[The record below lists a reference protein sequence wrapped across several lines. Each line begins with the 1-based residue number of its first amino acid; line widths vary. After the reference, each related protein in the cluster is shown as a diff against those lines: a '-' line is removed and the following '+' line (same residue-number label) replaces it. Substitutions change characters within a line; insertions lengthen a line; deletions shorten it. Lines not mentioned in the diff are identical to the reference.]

1 MATKMTK
8 STTGARTAGPSKQYL
23 KKGGK
28 YQVGGVK
35 LGPEAKAKTKA
46 MTEPTSNPA
55 FRKFKKPMKQM
66 GGKAVRDTS
75 GMTFPYVS
83 PKGAIYSTGKDY
95 MSGTPSSPTDPR
107 NKDYMSKQ
115 DSTTQRKTGYTAL
128 TKGEKKKGG
137 MVKKQMGGVSVDPNR
152 PNAAPT
158 KETREQR
165 RANRKEVRKTMKDIK
180 SGKYGP
186 NDSNKSSKFKKG
198 GMVKKQ
204 YGGSSTF
211 DTSKPDTSKMKNIT
225 GTSENPMSKYKK
237 SGPRTAGGVKLTK
250 LSKKQ
255 DGGASDST
263 FFKRA
268 SEGFKKK
275 SPKLYNSEDI
285 KKTLPGVIMKGK
297 VPSKKKGGMTKSKK

>member
-1 MATKMTK
+1 MAKMTK

-28 YQVGGVK
+28 YQAGGVK
-35 LGPEAKAKTKA
+35 LGPEAKAKMKA

-55 FRKFKKPMKQM
+55 FRKFKKPMKQS
-66 GGKAVRDTS
+66 GGAATKDTT

-107 NKDYMSKQ
+107 NRDYMSKQ

-152 PNAAPT
+152 PKVSPT
-158 KETREQR
+158 KETRKEK
-165 RANRKEVRKTMKDIK
+165 RANRKEVNKAYKDIK

-186 NDSNKSSKFKKG
+186 VDNSGKFQSGGGIDFKKAND
-198 GMVKKQ
+198 M
-204 YGGSSTF
+204 
-211 DTSKPDTSKMKNIT
+211 
-225 GTSENPMSKYKK
+225 
-237 SGPRTAGGVKLTK
+237 L
-250 LSKKQ
+250 
-255 DGGASDST
+255 
-263 FFKRA
+263 
-268 SEGFKKK
+268 KKK
-275 SPKLYNSEDI
+275 SNQGGYNSEDI
-285 KKTLPGVIMKGK
+285 KKTLPGVKSGPKKITP
-297 VPSKKKGGMTKSKK
+297 PSPRERKPNEIPYKKKGGMTKSKK